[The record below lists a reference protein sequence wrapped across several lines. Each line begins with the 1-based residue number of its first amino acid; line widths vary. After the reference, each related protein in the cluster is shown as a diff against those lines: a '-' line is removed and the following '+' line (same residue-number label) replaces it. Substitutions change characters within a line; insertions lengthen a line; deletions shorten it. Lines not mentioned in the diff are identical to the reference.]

1 MKALFNDEVVAM
13 ETFRTFVAVDLPKLV
28 KMEIDKLISDLRET
42 APDIRW
48 VKAANLHLTM
58 RFLGDIPKDSIAVLA
73 GELSKNLSGFG
84 PFEISLRGIG
94 GFPNLKKARVIWIG
108 GGQGL
113 ELLEGLAPLVEKS
126 CRNCGFGPA
135 DKPFSSHLT
144 LGRVKFPKGHERLIS
159 IVDSLNYE
167 TPLFTVEE
175 IVVFRSELSPAGP
188 KYTRLEAIRL

>member
-73 GELSKNLSGFG
+73 GELSKNLFAPVAS
-84 PFEISLRGIG
+84 RG
-94 GFPNLKKARVIWIG
+94 LK
-108 GGQGL
+108 
-113 ELLEGLAPLVEKS
+113 
-126 CRNCGFGPA
+126 
-135 DKPFSSHLT
+135 
-144 LGRVKFPKGHERLIS
+144 
-159 IVDSLNYE
+159 
-167 TPLFTVEE
+167 
-175 IVVFRSELSPAGP
+175 
-188 KYTRLEAIRL
+188 